1 MAQAFAAIN
10 ASKANFDDIYC
21 ESDPRRYFSV
31 LGALDYMIPDVAGP
45 VISQLL
51 SAKNKRSGVPPTVLD
66 IGCSYGINAAVHRFP
81 FSFRSLRDRYATGGM
96 ASVPSDELARLD
108 RNFYASW
115 PETGVARFIGLD
127 VAAAAVR
134 YALSVG
140 LIDAGIVGNF
150 ESCKPGS
157 RDVELLRRADV
168 ILSTGCVG
176 YVTERTFRA
185 ILDTL
190 QRPPWV
196 ISFVLRMFPYEPIA
210 EEFAKRGLVTE
221 RLAGATFVQRRFRD
235 VDEFAGC
242 LAALEDRGIDTAG
255 LESEGCFQAELFV
268 SRPREEVRTA
278 PLEDIVTVISGR
290 NRAVGPRYVQ
300 VGTGADAQIALEP

>member
-1 MAQAFAAIN
+1 MTQAFAAIN

-21 ESDPRRYFSV
+21 ESDPRKYFSV

-45 VISQLL
+45 VIHQLL
-51 SAKNKRSGVPPTVLD
+51 SAKRRQSDSRPAVLD

-81 FSFRSLRDRYATGGM
+81 FSFRSLRDRYATGAM
-96 ASVPSDELARLD
+96 ATVSSDELQRLD
-108 RNFYASW
+108 RNFYMGW
-115 PETGVARFIGLD
+115 PETGVARFVGLD
-127 VAAAAVR
+127 AAAAAVR

-140 LIDAGIVGNF
+140 LIEAGIVGNF
-150 ESCKPGS
+150 ESCRPGS
-157 RDVELLRRADV
+157 RDVELLRRVDV
-168 ILSTGCVG
+168 VLSTGCVG

-185 ILDTL
+185 ILDSMD
-190 QRPPWV
+190 RPPWV

-210 EEFAKRGLVTE
+210 EELASRGLVTE
-221 RLAGATFVQRRFRD
+221 RLAGTTFVQRRFRD
-235 VDEFAGC
+235 VDEFARC
-242 LAALEDRGIDTAG
+242 LAALEDRGLDTAG

-268 SRPREEVRTA
+268 SRPREEVRAA

-300 VGTGADAQIALEP
+300 VGTGANAQIALEP